1 MRQTSGIIINNEFFI
16 NSSNVSKILKR
27 NTEEPEETHAI
38 DIYMVGDTTPQT
50 INFESESDC
59 DVIFE
64 KIIMEMYGLNYAH
77 VTY

>member
-1 MRQTSGIIINNEFFI
+1 MRQTSGIIINDEFFI

-27 NTEEPEETHAI
+27 NTEEPEKTYAI

-50 INFESESDC
+50 IYLENESNC

>member
-1 MRQTSGIIINNEFFI
+1 MRQTSGIIINDEFFI

-27 NTEEPEETHAI
+27 NTEEPEEIHAI

-50 INFESESDC
+50 IYFENENDC
-59 DVIFE
+59 DVIFN